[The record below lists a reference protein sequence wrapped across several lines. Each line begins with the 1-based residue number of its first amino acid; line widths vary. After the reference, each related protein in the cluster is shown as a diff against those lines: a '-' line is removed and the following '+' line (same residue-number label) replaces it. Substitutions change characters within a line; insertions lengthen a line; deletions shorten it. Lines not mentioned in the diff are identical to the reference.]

1 MSRGRK
7 DKLMDTLQV
16 GDIVRVLYPFNTAFP
31 GAYPIKAIHE
41 NGVCMICEDRDFDPV
56 YLEKA

>member
-1 MSRGRK
+1 
-7 DKLMDTLQV
+7 MDTLQV

-31 GAYPIKAIHE
+31 GAYPIEAIHE
-41 NGVCMICEDRDFDPV
+41 NGVCVICEDRDFDPV